1 MIRTATGIALLI
13 LIAVYGILYM
23 KRESFTSTINFVNVI
38 DTFNKMT
45 PEDKEKL
52 TVMWNTLEED
62 KQFDN
67 ALKSKILEREE
78 LIELLNKSYNA
89 FSKVFESLAFKYN
102 LDTVDIYSLLIY
114 VGNNLVDKSTLSN
127 IEEQNLNQ
135 LQFIVPLWSPPGR
148 SPSTSQPTLN
158 QAGYLTSNTASPS
171 ANVASAL
178 IAATASPSITSTASG
193 STASGSTASGSTA
206 SGSSASTVTSTVR
219 DAVRE
224 ELRLAGLVANKTTPT
239 VTNANFAYGS
249 GVIQKT
255 QPSSCA
261 KNWCTRCRRP
271 ANTCGCQ
278 RF

>member
-45 PEDKEKL
+45 PEDKEKI

-114 VGNNLVDKSTLSN
+114 VGKSLVDKSTLSN

-148 SPSTSQPTLN
+148 SPSTAQPTLN

-193 STASGSTASGSTA
+193 STASGSTASGS
-206 SGSSASTVTSTVR
+206 SASTVTSTVR

-224 ELRLAGLVANKTTPT
+224 ELRLAGLVAGSTKPT

-249 GVIQKT
+249 GVIQKA

-261 KNWCTRCRRP
+261 KNWCTRCRSP